1 MTNAPA
7 PRTRSRLSG
16 DDGSVIAEMALVA
29 PLMVLLMLGV
39 FEFGTAWRN
48 KVVLTNSLRSAGRI
62 ESQNSLNP
70 NVDQLALGAFYA
82 GNSKLTNMTLVRVIV
97 YDAAG
102 ATGAPPANCLSI
114 SPVGLTTKGVKN
126 SGGTNS
132 CSVYSPA
139 QVAAAAANGGTFGS
153 CTSSASWDFN
163 YCAGTAG
170 IPDPRQNSLTATNG
184 PDYVGIYAEYTY
196 DTITGL
202 LPVNTIKVVD
212 KAVYRIEPAAT

>member
-62 ESQNSLNP
+62 ESQNSTNP

-82 GNSKLTNMTLVRVIV
+82 GNSKLTNMTLVRVII

-102 ATGAPPANCLSI
+102 AAGAPPANCLSI

-139 QVAAAAANGGTFGS
+139 QVVAAAANGGTFGS
-153 CTSSASWDFN
+153 CTVSSSWDFN

-170 IPDPRQNSLTATNG
+170 IPDPRQNSLTATGG
-184 PDYVGIYAEYTY
+184 PDYVGVYAEYTY
-196 DTITGL
+196 DTMTGL
-202 LPVNTIKVVD
+202 LPGNTLKITDQV
-212 KAVYRIEPAAT
+212 VYRIEPAAA